1 MKNKR
6 MKRLS
11 NKRKNMK
18 RRSIKRKTMK
28 NKRIIK
34 KGGANKEHDDDLDE
48 QLKEIEISDIVD
60 ASCGHTTF
68 EQVENILKREKS
80 HVPAKPRPQMRRS
93 SLLASLVQTRPR
105 PQMQPRV
112 CPGAEP
118 EPETDPDVVQT
129 RPRPQMQPQPRSSIP
144 QDQLSEALSELKKEI
159 LRNSGDI
166 KRLENVF
173 KLIGDINNQ
182 LSSQN
187 IEIIKL
193 KREIEGLK

>member
-105 PQMQPRV
+105 PQMQP
-112 CPGAEP
+112 
-118 EPETDPDVVQT
+118 
-129 RPRPQMQPQPRSSIP
+129 QPRSSIP